1 MTERDDFED
10 VLTRYQPSGPSA
22 SMQPPA
28 ALFAND
34 AIRTGSSRRMWI
46 AAGVAVVSITAGS
59 SWWADQRS
67 ASSSFSEVGPPA
79 EAAPVGQGTDAGTE
93 ARASAVGAE
102 AVASGRSSRE
112 RPFRVGG
119 DLREPKRT
127 RYVAPVYSGDPGTGL
142 VAIVEVLVTP
152 EGKVDS
158 THVLR
163 GQAPFAGEAAEA
175 VREWEFQPMR
185 IRGEAVWVVITVAVS
200 NPPR

>member
-1 MTERDDFED
+1 MTEHDDFED
-10 VLTRYQPSGPSA
+10 VLRRYQPTGPSP
-22 SMQPPA
+22 SMQAPA

-34 AIRTGSSRRMWI
+34 ATGRGSGRRMWMAASVAI
-46 AAGVAVVSITAGS
+46 ASVAAGS
-59 SWWADQRS
+59 SWWVYQRS
-67 ASSSFSEVGPPA
+67 SSSSFSEEVPPA
-79 EAAPVGQGTDAGTE
+79 AVAPVEQGTDAGTE
-93 ARASAVGAE
+93 AVGAE
-102 AVASGRSSRE
+102 AVSSGRSSRE

-175 VREWEFQPMR
+175 VREWEFQPIR

-200 NPPR
+200 NPAR